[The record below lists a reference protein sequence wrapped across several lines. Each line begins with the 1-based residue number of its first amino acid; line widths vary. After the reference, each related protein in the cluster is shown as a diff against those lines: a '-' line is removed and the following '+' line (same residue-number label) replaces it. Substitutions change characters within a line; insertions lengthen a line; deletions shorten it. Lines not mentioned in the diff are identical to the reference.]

1 MKAFECKMCG
11 ECCYGEG
18 GINIDEKEIK
28 RISDFLGISEKA
40 LLDQYCYSRNGKM
53 SIKTGSNGF
62 CIFFDKKTSCKI
74 HPVKPAICSLWPF
87 FPALIKF
94 RSAWKLAQEACPG
107 INPECS
113 HEEFVKQA
121 NKS

>member
-18 GINIDEKEIK
+18 GININEEEIK
-28 RISDFLGISEKA
+28 RISGFLGLTAEA
-40 LLDQYCYSRNGKM
+40 LLDRYCYYRNNKV
-53 SIKTGSNGF
+53 SIKSGPDGF
-62 CIFFDKKTSCKI
+62 CIFFDKNTNCRI
-74 HPVKPAICSLWPF
+74 HTVKPEICSLWPF
-87 FPALIKF
+87 FPALRKY

-107 INPECS
+107 INSECS

>member
-1 MKAFECKMCG
+1 MCG

-18 GINIDEKEIK
+18 GINIDEKEIR

-40 LLDQYCYSRNGKM
+40 LLDQYCYHRNGKV
-53 SIKTGSNGF
+53 SVKAGPDGF
-62 CIFFDKKTSCKI
+62 CIFFDKKTSCRI
-74 HPVKPAICSLWPF
+74 HPVKPGICSLWPF
-87 FPALIKF
+87 FPALIKYK
-94 RSAWKLAQEACPG
+94 SAWKLAREACLG

-113 HEEFVKQA
+113 HEEFVEQA